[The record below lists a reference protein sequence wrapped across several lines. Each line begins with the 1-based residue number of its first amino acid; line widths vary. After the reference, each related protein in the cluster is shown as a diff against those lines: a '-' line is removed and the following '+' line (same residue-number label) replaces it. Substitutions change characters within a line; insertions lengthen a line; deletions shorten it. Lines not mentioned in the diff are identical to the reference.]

1 MGMEYIFWFSVAMI
15 FYAYLGYPVVLYIL
29 SMIRKKQ
36 VLRNEGYRP
45 DVSFIITVHN
55 EQDRLPEKIKN
66 TLALDYPKE
75 KLEIIFASDA
85 STDQTDAIVQ
95 SYPQF
100 RLVRSPERR
109 GKEFAQK
116 CAVDQAHG
124 EILVFSDVSTL
135 LESHGIQKIVANF
148 VDPTVGCVSSE
159 DRFVDRQG
167 QVSGEGV
174 YVKYEMFL
182 RRLESQVCSVVGL
195 SGSFFAARR
204 EVCTNWDVDLQSD
217 FNTLINSQKIS
228 LRGIS
233 DPYSLGYY
241 GNIKDERKEFHR
253 KVRTVVRGLTVMKR
267 NLQVLNPII
276 YGFFSFEIL
285 SHKICRWS
293 VPFFLLITLISN
305 MLILK
310 YSYVYFITFYIQIV
324 FYAVALLGYMNINT
338 HDIEKYNYFKR
349 LICKLNNNRYVV
361 LIERYLKIPFY
372 FCLVNLAIFIAWYK
386 VCKKESFIYWK
397 PSHR

>member
-1 MGMEYIFWFSVAMI
+1 
-15 FYAYLGYPVVLYIL
+15 
-29 SMIRKKQ
+29 
-36 VLRNEGYRP
+36 
-45 DVSFIITVHN
+45 
-55 EQDRLPEKIKN
+55 
-66 TLALDYPKE
+66 
-75 KLEIIFASDA
+75 
-85 STDQTDAIVQ
+85 
-95 SYPQF
+95 
-100 RLVRSPERR
+100 
-109 GKEFAQK
+109 
-116 CAVDQAHG
+116 
-124 EILVFSDVSTL
+124 
-135 LESHGIQKIVANF
+135 
-148 VDPTVGCVSSE
+148 
-159 DRFVDRQG
+159 VDRQG
-167 QVSGEGV
+167 QVSGEGA